1 MKRITD
7 SIEESF
13 ADSTIGEIYENIICH
28 VEKMLIEKAL
38 DRSFGNQA
46 MASKILGLNRNTL
59 HKKVKNLKID
69 VTRFK
74 R

>member
-1 MKRITD
+1 MKRIVD
-7 SIEESF
+7 SIEENF
-13 ADSTIGEIYENIICH
+13 AGLSIGEIYENIICH

-46 MASKILGLNRNTL
+46 MASKILGLSRNTL
-59 HKKVKNLKID
+59 HKKVKHLKID